1 MGMTW
6 LQIVQVCLRD
16 SHVLQSGNNSLIEA
30 HDGTTWAQ
38 EKYSQKLITLAVWTL
53 VPLALEGAK
62 RLYGQV
68 PMWVTHLP
76 SFNVIGPRTM
86 PADLPFAQ

>member
-53 VPLALEGAK
+53 
-62 RLYGQV
+62 
-68 PMWVTHLP
+68 
-76 SFNVIGPRTM
+76 GP
-86 PADLPFAQ
+86 